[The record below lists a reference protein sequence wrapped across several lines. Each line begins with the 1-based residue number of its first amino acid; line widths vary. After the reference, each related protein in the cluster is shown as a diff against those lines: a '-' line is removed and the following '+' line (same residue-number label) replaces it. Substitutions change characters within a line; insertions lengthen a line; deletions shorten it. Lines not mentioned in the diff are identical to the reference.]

1 MKEAV
6 SAASED
12 DIFRVGAERIYK
24 LRLDWYLS
32 SKSAVFFV
40 CTLYF
45 SWLLLFFCRPYWET
59 DWWSQGARPWEILS
73 HFLLNGCLPCI
84 KPKQNH
90 NDNGQRV
97 RRTAQLS
104 HLPVHRASARQTS
117 IFYWV
122 LLSVAQVVSFQNVPQ
137 SPIETLWSWRKFPGQ
152 LPKSSLSYFIPVPSN
167 CILWQYFFSFGI
179 SLLQIIY
186 RKMLSVPLITH
197 HPNSR

>member
-1 MKEAV
+1 MRTLHDIGPEIRRAISGDLTAEEELDKAMKEAV

-12 DIFRVGAERIYK
+12 DIFRVGAEQIYK
-24 LRLDWYLS
+24 LKLDWYLS

-45 SWLLLFFCRPYWET
+45 SWLLLFFVDPTEKQTGGVRVPDPEKLL
-59 DWWSQGARPWEILS
+59 LS

-97 RRTAQLS
+97 RKTSQLS

-117 IFYWV
+117 IFY
-122 LLSVAQVVSFQNVPQ
+122 
-137 SPIETLWSWRKFPGQ
+137 
-152 LPKSSLSYFIPVPSN
+152 
-167 CILWQYFFSFGI
+167 
-179 SLLQIIY
+179 
-186 RKMLSVPLITH
+186 
-197 HPNSR
+197 